1 MSLTK
6 SRAVKRSTILLAAGC
21 GLAVP
26 AALAVASSAAQPAAP
41 AARPAARTVGLVL
54 TSWRYGLQES
64 PKYDECGGALDP
76 GPVAQLRATPG
87 AVERIKAEGGSFE
100 QTGPNGESPQ
110 NNPMLFNDPLPVPE
124 LVTKSAYGVNLD
136 GTQDG
141 RATARTCGHEKFTN
155 AADDAFSH
163 AQGEKVDNQLSRVF
177 GCVQGYRTGGQTAEY
192 YSQEIVTYP
201 VNRHLIEITGVDDE
215 TNDPRV
221 EVNIYKGYDRLV
233 RTGDN
238 KFVPYL
244 SQRIDTRY
252 PQYTMHTT
260 GRIVNGVLIT
270 DPIPRALMPHS
281 AQRKLADRDMRDMT
295 LRLKLT
301 EDGAEGILAGYDNW
315 RHLWNAH
322 SKRVTAELNKMSSP
336 TIYRRFMKYAD
347 GYPDAA
353 GQCTH
358 ISAAYK
364 VTAVRATIVHP
375 GQADTRI
382 AKN

>member
-1 MSLTK
+1 MRLLHEKTATIRTGSLVAAAI
-6 SRAVKRSTILLAAGC
+6 SAIAVPTALALASAAGD
-21 GLAVP
+21 
-26 AALAVASSAAQPAAP
+26 SSL
-41 AARPAARTVGLVL
+41 RRTSGTIGLVL
-54 TSWRYGLQES
+54 TGWRYGLQET
-64 PKYDECGGALDP
+64 PEYKECGGKLDP
-76 GPVAQLRATPG
+76 GPVAQLKATPG
-87 AVERIKAEGGSFE
+87 AVERIMTEGGSFE

-110 NNPMLFNDPLPVPE
+110 NNPLLFNDPLPVPE
-124 LVTKSAYGVNLD
+124 LITGKAYGVNLD

-141 RATARTCGHEKFTN
+141 RATAKTCKHEKFSN
-155 AADDAFSH
+155 EA
-163 AQGEKVDNQLSRVF
+163 GEKVDNQLSRVF

-192 YSQEIVTYP
+192 YNQEIVTYP

-215 TNDPRV
+215 KNDPAV
-221 EVNIYKGYDRLV
+221 VVNIYKGYDRLV
-233 RTGDN
+233 RTGDD
-238 KFVPYL
+238 KYVPYL

-270 DPIPRALMPHS
+270 DPIPEALLPHS
-281 AQRKLADRDMRDMT
+281 SQRKLADRDMRDMT

-301 EDGAEGILAGYDNW
+301 SDGAEGILAGYDNW
-315 RHLWNAH
+315 RHLWNTH

-347 GYPDAA
+347 GYPDAS

-358 ISAAYK
+358 ISSAYR

-375 GQADTRI
+375 DQPNLRV

>member
-1 MSLTK
+1 MRLLHQK
-6 SRAVKRSTILLAAGC
+6 NATIRTGFLVTTAIAAIG
-21 GLAVP
+21 VP
-26 AALAVASSAAQPAAP
+26 AALALASAADEPG
-41 AARPAARTVGLVL
+41 ARRTSGTIGLVL
-54 TSWRYGLQES
+54 TGWRYGLQET
-64 PKYDECGGALDP
+64 PEYKECGGKLDP
-76 GPVAQLRATPG
+76 GPVAQLKATPG

-110 NNPMLFNDPLPVPE
+110 NNPLLFNDPLPVPE
-124 LVTKSAYGVNLD
+124 LITDKAYGVNLD

-141 RATARTCGHEKFTN
+141 RATGKTCKHDKFTN
-155 AADDAFSH
+155 ES
-163 AQGEKVDNQLSRVF
+163 GEKVDNQLSRVF

-192 YSQEIVTYP
+192 YNQEIVTYP
-201 VNRHLIEITGVDDE
+201 VNRHLIEVTGVDDE
-215 TNDPRV
+215 NNDPHV

-233 RTGDN
+233 RTGDD

-244 SQRIDTRY
+244 SQRIDARY

-260 GRIVNGVLIT
+260 GRIFDGVLIT
-270 DPIPRALMPHS
+270 DPIAEALLPHS
-281 AQRKLADRDMRDMT
+281 SQRKLADRDMRDMT

-301 EDGAEGILAGYDNW
+301 PEGATGILAGYDNW
-315 RHLWNAH
+315 RHLWNTH

-347 GYPDAA
+347 GYPDAS

-358 ISAAYK
+358 ISSAYR

-375 GQADTRI
+375 DQPNLRV

>member
-1 MSLTK
+1 MPWAK
-6 SRAVKRSTILLAAGC
+6 VKTLKRTYIVTVSAGALAI
-21 GLAVP
+21 VP
-26 AALAVASSAAQPAAP
+26 AAIAIASGATTATTPRASG
-41 AARPAARTVGLVL
+41 TIGLVL
-54 TSWRYGLQES
+54 TSWRYGLQET
-64 PKYDECGGALDP
+64 PEYKECGGKLDP

-87 AVERIKAEGGSFE
+87 GIERIKAEGGSFE
-100 QTGPNGESPQ
+100 QTGPNGETPQ
-110 NNPMLFNDPLPVPE
+110 NNPLLFNDPLPVPE
-124 LVTKSAYGVNLD
+124 LITKTAYGVNLD

-141 RATARTCGHEKFTN
+141 RATGKTCGHEKFTS
-155 AADDAFSH
+155 AE
-163 AQGEKVDNQLSRVF
+163 GEKVDNQLSRVL

-192 YSQEIVTYP
+192 YSQEIVTFP

-221 EVNIYKGYDRLV
+221 VVNIYKGYDRLV

-238 KFVPYL
+238 QFVPYL

-260 GRIVNGVLIT
+260 GRIVNGVLTT
-270 DPIPRALMPHS
+270 DPIPQALMPHS
-281 AQRKLADRDMRDMT
+281 SQRKLADRDMRDMT

-322 SKRVTAELNKMSSP
+322 AKRVTAELNKMSSP

-358 ISAAYK
+358 ISSAYK

-375 GQADTRI
+375 GQSDTRI

>member
-1 MSLTK
+1 MTRDRRKL
-6 SRAVKRSTILLAAGC
+6 SRSSTLLLALAAG
-21 GLAVP
+21 GAAVSG
-26 AALAVASSAAQPAAP
+26 AALAIASSPSHPAVPHASK
-41 AARPAARTVGLVL
+41 TIGLVL
-54 TSWRYGLQES
+54 TGWRYGLQET
-64 PKYDECGGALDP
+64 PDYKECGGKLDP

-87 AVERIKAEGGSFE
+87 ALQRIKTEGGSFE
-100 QTGPNGESPQ
+100 QTGPNGETPQ

-124 LVTKSAYGVNLD
+124 LITHTAYGVNLD
-136 GTQDG
+136 GTSDG
-141 RATARTCGHEKFTN
+141 HATGKTCGHEKFAN
-155 AADDAFSH
+155 AK
-163 AQGEKVDNQLSRVF
+163 GEHVDNQLSRVL

-192 YSQEIVTYP
+192 YNQEIVTFA

-215 TNDPRV
+215 MNDPSV
-221 EVNIYKGYDRLV
+221 VVNIYKGYDRLV

-238 KFVPYL
+238 KFVPDL

-270 DPIPRALMPHS
+270 DPIPQALMPHS
-281 AQRKLADRDMRDMT
+281 SQRKLADRDMRDMT

-301 EDGAEGILAGYDNW
+301 ADGAEGILAGYDNW

-347 GYPDAA
+347 GYPDAS

-358 ISAAYK
+358 ISSAYR
-364 VTAVRATIVHP
+364 VTAVRAMIVHP
-375 GQADTRI
+375 GPNDTQI

>member
-1 MSLTK
+1 MPVANRRLPTLK
-6 SRAVKRSTILLAAGC
+6 IGLLATAVG
-21 GLAVP
+21 AAVVVP
-26 AALAVASSAAQPAAP
+26 AALALASSDPEPTAQ
-41 AARPAARTVGLVL
+41 RTSGTIGLVL
-54 TSWRYGLQES
+54 TGWRYGLQET
-64 PKYDECGGALDP
+64 PEYKECGGSLDP
-76 GPVAQLRATPG
+76 GPVAQLKATPG

-100 QTGPNGESPQ
+100 QTGPNGETPQ
-110 NNPMLFNDPLPVPE
+110 NNPLLFNDPLPVPE
-124 LVTKSAYGVNLD
+124 LITDKAYGVNLD

-141 RATARTCGHEKFTN
+141 RATAKTCSHGKFTN
-155 AADDAFSH
+155 EA
-163 AQGEKVDNQLSRVF
+163 GEKVDNQLSRVF

-192 YSQEIVTYP
+192 YNQEIVTYP

-215 TNDPRV
+215 RNDAAV
-221 EVNIYKGYDRLV
+221 IVNIYKGYDRLV
-233 RTGDN
+233 RTGDD

-252 PQYTMHTT
+252 PQYNMRTT
-260 GRIVNGVLIT
+260 GRIVDGVLIT
-270 DPIPRALMPHS
+270 DPIPEALMPHS
-281 AQRKLADRDMRDMT
+281 SQRKLADRDMRDMT

-315 RHLWNAH
+315 RHLWNTH

-347 GYPDAA
+347 GYPDAN

-358 ISAAYK
+358 ISAAYR

-375 GQADTRI
+375 NQPNLRV

>member
-1 MSLTK
+1 MLNRK
-6 SRAVKRSTILLAAGC
+6 NAILLATIAIS
-21 GLAVP
+21 GLIP
-26 AALAVASSAAQPAAP
+26 AAFALAPGKTAAGAGRASS
-41 AARPAARTVGLVL
+41 TIGLVL
-54 TSWRYGLQES
+54 TGWRYGLQES
-64 PKYDECGGALDP
+64 ADYKECGGKLDP

-87 AVERIKAEGGSFE
+87 AIERIKAEGGSFE

-124 LVTKSAYGVNLD
+124 LVTTQAYGVNLD
-136 GTQDG
+136 ETQDG
-141 RATARTCGHEKFTN
+141 RKTAKTCAHEKFTG
-155 AADDAFSH
+155 DES
-163 AQGEKVDNQLSRVF
+163 EKVDNQLSRVL

-192 YSQEIVTYP
+192 YNQEIVTYP

-215 TNDPRV
+215 KNDPAV
-221 EVNIYKGYDRLV
+221 TVNIYKGYDRLV

-244 SQRIDTRY
+244 SQRIDPRY

-260 GRIVNGVLIT
+260 GKIVNGVLIT
-270 DPIPRALMPHS
+270 DPIERALLPHS
-281 AQRKLADRDMRDMT
+281 SQRKLADRDIRDMR
-295 LRLKLT
+295 LRLRLT
-301 EDGAEGILAGYDNW
+301 GDGAEGILAGYDNW
-315 RHLWNAH
+315 RHLWNTH

-336 TIYRRFMKYAD
+336 TIFRRFMRYAD
-347 GYPDAA
+347 GYPDAS

-358 ISAAYK
+358 ISSAYR

-375 GQADTRI
+375 GQGNSRI